1 MEELYYESHGFRL
14 SYDAEKRLGKAEWR
28 GFLSSA
34 EFREN
39 SMLCMELA
47 YKYSTIRWLA
57 DQKTMRAIRQDDLRW
72 ASIEIMPK
80 ILASPIRRMAIIVSV
95 DIFNNMAMEQLTKR
109 AGNLGDLVVKEFE
122 DEATA
127 MTWLLQPIPAATQA

>member
-14 SYDAEKRLGKAEWR
+14 SYDVEERLGKAEWR

-39 SMLCMELA
+39 SIKCIELA
-47 YKYSTIRWLA
+47 YKYSPIRWLA
-57 DQKTMRAIRQDDLRW
+57 DQKTMRAIRQEDLRW
-72 ASIEIMPK
+72 AGVEIMPK

-122 DEATA
+122 DEAMA
-127 MTWLLQPIPAATQA
+127 MLWLLQPIPAPTQA